1 MQLFLESLTWFT
13 TNIQILLHPLLMS
26 QCMCS
31 FCIRHIF
38 IQSRDST
45 SASLFLLLACADRDS
60 WYEENINKVFKQ
72 YPKKCQYTQ
81 SAGRY
86 IINHRFIQ
94 QLASA

>member
-1 MQLFLESLTWFT
+1 MVYHK
-13 TNIQILLHPLLMS
+13 HPNS
-26 QCMCS
+26 SPSTSNASVYVSTYCS

-45 SASLFLLLACADRDS
+45 SASLLLLLLACADRDS

-72 YPKKCQYTQ
+72 YPKKCQYTH

-86 IINHRFIQ
+86 IINHIFIQ